1 MTVFLK
7 HIHIVI
13 AVSFR
18 PAIYF
23 GMSAKNL
30 TFLNCTELFICE
42 KNAKIFSHSYQ
53 YQDLLFFAHDIF
65 TCRTRMMD
73 MGNLKFERDILV
85 Q

>member
-1 MTVFLK
+1 MFKIVQKEGDLLTVFLK

-23 GMSAKNL
+23 GMSAKKL

-42 KNAKIFSHSYQ
+42 KKMPKFFLTLISTRIYYF
-53 YQDLLFFAHDIF
+53 LLMTFLHVELA
-65 TCRTRMMD
+65 
-73 MGNLKFERDILV
+73 
-85 Q
+85 